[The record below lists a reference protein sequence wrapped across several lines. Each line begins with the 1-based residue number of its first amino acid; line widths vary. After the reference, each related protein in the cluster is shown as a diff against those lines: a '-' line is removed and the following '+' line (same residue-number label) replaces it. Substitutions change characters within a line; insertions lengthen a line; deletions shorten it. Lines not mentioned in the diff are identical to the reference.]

1 MTKNI
6 SNAQTKQRNFIVKSE
21 RSLKHSR
28 SLKQGFPW
36 GLELE
41 EANGDDGKQQFEES
55 NPDVVDDDFFYNNLE
70 QTKIKKS
77 SSSVKKKSKT
87 DSLKKLKS
95 NANLT

>member
-1 MTKNI
+1 M
-6 SNAQTKQRNFIVKSE
+6 KSE

-36 GLELE
+36 GMDLE
-41 EANGDDGKQQFEES
+41 EAKGDDGKQQFEES
-55 NPDVVDDDFFYNNLE
+55 NAELIDDDFFYDNLE

-77 SSSVKKKSKT
+77 PGSGKKKSKS

-95 NANLT
+95 NANLTSKNN